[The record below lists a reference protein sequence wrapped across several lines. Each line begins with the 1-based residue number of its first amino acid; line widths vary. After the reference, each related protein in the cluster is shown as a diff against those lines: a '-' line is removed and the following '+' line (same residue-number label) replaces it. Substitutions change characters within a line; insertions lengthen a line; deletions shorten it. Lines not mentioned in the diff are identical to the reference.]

1 MSATESVDT
10 TPTCTRADAHF
21 SRAHITVHCS
31 YSTALFQCGHTAL
44 AKGKRNLC
52 CALLFDH
59 FHLVCHV
66 LVKRSFCPFPSGH
79 VLTSMLFVSRP
90 SASSTSFGGSRQ
102 EPCASA
108 HWSGMSGCLANPT
121 PNTGYEPKF
130 HSYMN
135 EERSTRRSI
144 SLTITEVSS
153 AVTTLPSSQPPKIY
167 KVFRIQQQQ
176 ANRIKQ
182 SSHNVRILRCEP
194 LETVA

>member
-1 MSATESVDT
+1 MLADSKRQAQRCHHQPESLTLIWFQIVFFAIEVAESEFRTQPVATAVSATESVDT

-21 SRAHITVHCS
+21 SRAHITVHYS

-66 LVKRSFCPFPSGH
+66 FVKRSFCPFPSGH

-90 SASSTSFGGSRQ
+90 SAFSTSFGGSRQ

-121 PNTGYEPKF
+121 PNKGLK
-130 HSYMN
+130 
-135 EERSTRRSI
+135 RI
-144 SLTITEVSS
+144 SV
-153 AVTTLPSSQPPKIY
+153 
-167 KVFRIQQQQ
+167 
-176 ANRIKQ
+176 
-182 SSHNVRILRCEP
+182 
-194 LETVA
+194 